1 MYRFVSSIEFAWA
14 PHLQRFS
21 DKMDECNRGGNNIK
35 FTYLIGILTVTSALL
50 LAGCSTNEATVKKE
64 ATTAQASNVEKE
76 KNVEHTKEEKIAEL
90 PSPYDEIGKRWA
102 EWELPKEGRLPK
114 TDKAYQGFLM
124 DDDSDPRES
133 AVIYENGYGFD
144 KKTGYYV
151 TAAYERDEEFEG
163 RPPEVTPDQREGMI
177 MGIIAEYFGN
187 EYSFEGDF
195 EVEPDEMYVED
206 KNGKKIPN
214 QTFIANLYVDIE
226 SHKVDALFE
235 IRHYAELDK
244 NKPLEDWANETINF
258 FLDAKETDDI
268 EVIWKLYSEGEDNIA
283 ELSKTVKLARE

>member
-1 MYRFVSSIEFAWA
+1 M
-14 PHLQRFS
+14 
-21 DKMDECNRGGNNIK
+21 K
-35 FTYLIGILTVTSALL
+35 FTYLIGLVTVTSALL
-50 LAGCSTNEATVKKE
+50 LAGCSTNETTVKKE
-64 ATTAQASNVEKE
+64 AISAQASNVEKE
-76 KNVEHTKEEKIAEL
+76 KNVEITKEEKIAEL
-90 PSPYDEIGKRWA
+90 PSPYKEIGKRWA
-102 EWELPKEGRLPK
+102 KWELPKEGRLPK

-124 DDDSDPRES
+124 DDDSDPRETG
-133 AVIYENGYGFD
+133 VIYENGYVFD

-151 TAAYERDEEFEG
+151 TAAYEYDEEFEG
-163 RPPEVTPDQREGMI
+163 KPPEVTPDQREGMI

-187 EYSFEGDF
+187 EYSFEGDY

-226 SHKVDALFE
+226 AHKVDALFE

-258 FLDAKETDDI
+258 FLDAKETDEI
-268 EVIWKLYSEGEDNIA
+268 EEIWKLYSEGEDNIA
-283 ELSKTVKLARE
+283 ELNKTVKLARE

>member
-1 MYRFVSSIEFAWA
+1 M
-14 PHLQRFS
+14 
-21 DKMDECNRGGNNIK
+21 K
-35 FTYLIGILTVTSALL
+35 FTYLIGTLTVTSALL
-50 LAGCSTNEATVKKE
+50 LAGCSTNETTVKKE

-76 KNVEHTKEEKIAEL
+76 KNVEITKEEKIAEL
-90 PSPYDEIGKRWA
+90 PAPYDEIGKRWA

>member
-1 MYRFVSSIEFAWA
+1 M
-14 PHLQRFS
+14 
-21 DKMDECNRGGNNIK
+21 K
-35 FTYLIGILTVTSALL
+35 FTYLIGTLAVTSALL
-50 LAGCSTNEATVKKE
+50 LAGCNAKETTVEKE
-64 ATTAQASNVEKE
+64 ATTAQASNAEKE
-76 KNVEHTKEEKIAEL
+76 KKAEITKEEKIAEL

-124 DDDSDPRES
+124 DDDSDPRETG
-133 AVIYENGYGFD
+133 VIYENGYVFD

-151 TAAYERDEEFEG
+151 TAVYETDEEFEG
-163 RPPEVTPDQREGMI
+163 KPPEVTPDQREGMI
-177 MGIIAEYFGN
+177 MGIISEYFGN
-187 EYSFEGDF
+187 EYSFEGDY

-226 SHKVDALFE
+226 AHKVDALFE

-268 EVIWKLYSEGEDNIA
+268 EEIWKLYSEGEDNIA
-283 ELSKTVKLARE
+283 ELNKTVKLARE

>member
-1 MYRFVSSIEFAWA
+1 M
-14 PHLQRFS
+14 
-21 DKMDECNRGGNNIK
+21 K
-35 FTYLIGILTVTSALL
+35 FTYLIGTLTVTSALL

-76 KNVEHTKEEKIAEL
+76 KKVEITKEEKIAEL